1 MMDKNVNDQILVTDE
16 QIRQATD
23 IYNDP
28 QMIMRLIDLM
38 FLYEE
43 ENDPKMVS

>member
-1 MMDKNVNDQILVTDE
+1 MDKNVNDQILVTDE

-38 FLYEE
+38 FLYED
-43 ENDPKMVS
+43 DPKIVS

>member
-1 MMDKNVNDQILVTDE
+1 MIDKNVNDQILVTDD

-23 IYNDP
+23 LYNDP

-38 FLYEE
+38 FLYEDE
-43 ENDPKMVS
+43 DPKIVS

>member
-1 MMDKNVNDQILVTDE
+1 MIDKNVNDQILVTDE

-23 IYNDP
+23 LYNDP

-38 FLYEE
+38 FLYEDE
-43 ENDPKMVS
+43 DPKIVS

>member
-1 MMDKNVNDQILVTDE
+1 MIDKNVNDQILVTDE
-16 QIRQATD
+16 QITQASD

-38 FLYEE
+38 FLYEDD
-43 ENDPKMVS
+43 DPKIVS

>member
-16 QIRQATD
+16 QIRQASD

-38 FLYEE
+38 FLYEDD
-43 ENDPKMVS
+43 DPKIVS

>member
-1 MMDKNVNDQILVTDE
+1 MDKSVNDHILITDDH
-16 QIRQATD
+16 IKQASD

-38 FLYEE
+38 FLYEDD
-43 ENDPKMVS
+43 DPKIVS

>member
-1 MMDKNVNDQILVTDE
+1 MDKNVNDQILVTDD
-16 QIRQATD
+16 QIRQASD

-38 FLYEE
+38 FLYEDD
-43 ENDPKMVS
+43 DPKIVS

>member
-1 MMDKNVNDQILVTDE
+1 MDKNVNDQILVTDD

-23 IYNDP
+23 LYNDP

-38 FLYEE
+38 FLYEDD
-43 ENDPKMVS
+43 DPKIVS

>member
-1 MMDKNVNDQILVTDE
+1 MDKSVNDQILVTDD
-16 QIRQATD
+16 QIRQASD

-38 FLYEE
+38 FLYEDD
-43 ENDPKMVS
+43 DPKIVS

>member
-1 MMDKNVNDQILVTDE
+1 MIDKNVNDQILVTDE
-16 QIRQATD
+16 QIRKASD

-38 FLYEE
+38 FLYEDD
-43 ENDPKMVS
+43 DPKIVS

>member
-1 MMDKNVNDQILVTDE
+1 MDKSVKDQILVTDD

-23 IYNDP
+23 LYNDP

-38 FLYEE
+38 FLYEDD
-43 ENDPKMVS
+43 DPKIVS

>member
-1 MMDKNVNDQILVTDE
+1 MDKSVNDQILVTDD
-16 QIRQATD
+16 QIRQASD

-38 FLYEE
+38 FLYEDD
-43 ENDPKMVS
+43 DPKMVS

>member
-1 MMDKNVNDQILVTDE
+1 MDKSVNDQILVTDD

-23 IYNDP
+23 LYNDP

-38 FLYEE
+38 FLYEDD
-43 ENDPKMVS
+43 DPKIVS

>member
-1 MMDKNVNDQILVTDE
+1 MIDKNVNDQILVTDD

-23 IYNDP
+23 LYNDP

-38 FLYEE
+38 FLYEDD
-43 ENDPKMVS
+43 DPKIVS

>member
-1 MMDKNVNDQILVTDE
+1 MMDKNVNDQILVTDD

-23 IYNDP
+23 LYNDP

-38 FLYEE
+38 FLYEDD
-43 ENDPKMVS
+43 DPKIVS